1 MLHVAPKRYLPLLL
15 ALTLVGLFVAL
26 PGCGSSQAVR
36 PSIVVIQLDDQDL
49 YDLGTSYRNR
59 SGRRVE
65 VLPHM
70 RRLMIDAGVSFSRYY
85 VSVPVCCPSRAALL
99 TGRYAR
105 NNGVLTNVG
114 AIGGFDAYRRHDLHA
129 NVAVWLQKAGYRTIH
144 VGKFLNG
151 YSSRPATVPPGWS
164 DWQTL
169 ATDPS
174 TSFYYGY
181 RFNDNGRITR
191 RYGDRGYRTVDSA
204 GCPHHSSRRCNYVTD
219 VLTAKALRALRTTPS
234 SRPFYLQVDY
244 TAPHVDDNGPIGPPP
259 PPRYLHSLAGIKAPR
274 SPAFN
279 EADVSDKP
287 SYVRRTPPLDP
298 NDIRRVDVRYEARL
312 ESERAVDDGLG
323 AIIGMVRRLGRLPN
337 TYVFLTSD
345 NGYFQGEHRFA
356 TGKFLPYETANH
368 MPLLVRGPGIP
379 PRRRSEALSANIDLA
394 PTFLQISGGHPT
406 RPLDGL
412 SLLRFARDPALK
424 TRRAVL
430 LEDFTKAP
438 RQAGPSSS
446 RAPHA
451 YTGIRL
457 GPYKYIQNADG
468 ERELYNL
475 NRDPSE
481 LRSLA
486 ANPRYRNVVASLAAR
501 LKVLAVCSGPP
512 CRRAAGPIPRPLP

>member
-1 MLHVAPKRYLPLLL
+1 M
-15 ALTLVGLFVAL
+15 
-26 PGCGSSQAVR
+26 
-36 PSIVVIQLDDQDL
+36 IQLDDQDL
-49 YDLGTSYRNR
+49 HDLGAVYRSR
-59 SGRRVE
+59 SGQKVS
-65 VLPHM
+65 VLPNM
-70 RRLMIDAGVSFSRYY
+70 RRLIDAGVTFNHYY

-105 NNGVLTNVG
+105 NNGVFTNIG
-114 AIGGFDAYRRHDLHA
+114 TIGGFAAYRRHDLRA

-151 YSSRPATVPPGWS
+151 YSSKPPKVPPGWN

-181 RFNDNGRITR
+181 QFNVNGRITR
-191 RYGDRGYRTVDSA
+191 RYGDRSYRTVDSA
-204 GCPHHSSRRCNYVTD
+204 SCPHRSSGRCNYVTD
-219 VLTAKALRALRTTPS
+219 VLTAKALRALRATPS

-244 TAPHVDDNGPIGPPP
+244 TAPHVDDPGPIGPLP
-259 PPRYLHSLAGIKAPR
+259 PPRYLHSLTGIKRPR
-274 SPAFN
+274 SPDFN

-287 SYVRRTPPLDP
+287 SFVRQTPPLTP
-298 NDIRRVDVRYEARL
+298 NDVRRVDVRYEARL

-323 AIIGMVRRLGRLPN
+323 AIIAMLGRLGRLPN

-379 PRRRSEALSANIDLA
+379 AGRRSDALSANVDLA
-394 PTFLQISGGHPT
+394 PTLLQIAGARPA
-406 RPLDGL
+406 RPLDGQ
-412 SLLRFARDPALK
+412 SLLRFASDPALES
-424 TRRAVL
+424 RRAVL

-438 RQAGPSSS
+438 SQNSGASSGSPSS
-446 RAPHA
+446 RVPHA
-451 YTGIRL
+451 YTGIRV
-457 GPYKYIQNADG
+457 GPYKYIQYATG
-468 ERELYNL
+468 ERELYDL
-475 NRDPSE
+475 DRDPYE

-486 ANPRYRNVVASLAAR
+486 ADPRYRNVAAWLSVRLRALAR
-501 LKVLAVCSGPP
+501 CSGAA
-512 CRRAAGPIPRPLP
+512 CRRPVGPIPRPLP

>member
-1 MLHVAPKRYLPLLL
+1 VA
-15 ALTLVGLFVAL
+15 AL
-26 PGCGSSQAVR
+26 PGCGSSHAQR

-49 YDLGTSYRNR
+49 YDIGAIYRSR
-59 SGRRVE
+59 SGRTVR
-65 VLPHM
+65 VLPNIH
-70 RRLMIDAGVSFSRYY
+70 RLMVDAGVTFSRYY

-105 NNGVLTNVG
+105 NNGVFTNVG
-114 AIGGFDAYRRHDLHA
+114 AIGGFDAFKRHDLHA

-151 YSSRPATVPPGWS
+151 YSSSPATVPPGWS

-181 RFNDNGRITR
+181 RFNANGRITR
-191 RYGDRGYRTVDSA
+191 LYGDRSYQPVDPA
-204 GCPHHSSRRCNYVTD
+204 GCPHRSPGRCNYVTD
-219 VLTAKALRALRTTPS
+219 VLTAKALGALRASPPS
-234 SRPFYLQVDY
+234 KPFYLQVDY
-244 TAPHVDDNGPIGPPP
+244 TAPHVDDHGPIGPPP

-274 SPAFN
+274 SPDFN

-287 SYVRRTPPLDP
+287 SYVRQTPPLDP

-312 ESERAVDDGLG
+312 ESERAFDDGLG
-323 AIIGMVRRLGRLPN
+323 AIIGMLRRLGGLPN

-379 PRRRSEALSANIDLA
+379 SRRRSQALSANVDLA
-394 PTFLQISGGHPT
+394 PTFLQISGGRPT
-406 RPLDGL
+406 RPLDGQ

-438 RQAGPSSS
+438 REAAGPSSS

-451 YTGIRL
+451 YTGIRI
-457 GPYKYIQNADG
+457 GPYKYIQYADG
-468 ERELYNL
+468 ERELYHL
-475 NRDPSE
+475 NRDPYE
-481 LRSLA
+481 LHSLA
-486 ANPRYRNVVASLAAR
+486 ANPRYSKVVAWLAAR
-501 LKVLAVCSGPP
+501 LKELAACSASA
-512 CRRAAGPIPRPLP
+512 CRRPVGPIPRPLP